1 MTKRPSCSNIRSERS
16 ENGSILDVR
25 GLVNKQNSEWTTVI
39 TSKRSVFRLNLR
51 EVWEYL
57 DLILLFVRRDFV
69 TQFKQTILG
78 PLWFF
83 IQPIMTT
90 GMFVVVFGKIANI
103 PTDNIPQPLFYMSG
117 IVIWNFFSGS
127 LTRTSNVFVANAA
140 IMKKVYFPR
149 LTVPISSVITGMLRL
164 GIQLTLF
171 FIILA
176 YYIVRGAPV
185 GINEYAF
192 LLPLLIIHLALL
204 GLAIGLIISSL
215 TTKYRD
221 ISFLVQFGVQLW
233 MYATPI
239 VYPLSEV
246 PEKWRA
252 YYSLN
257 PIVPILEFFKQGFLG
272 AGSANWMMWGISF
285 GVTIIL
291 LFVGIMV
298 FNTVERTFADTV

>member
-1 MTKRPSCSNIRSERS
+1 MRGFVSE
-16 ENGSILDVR
+16 
-25 GLVNKQNSEWTTVI
+25 QNSEWTTII
-39 TSKRSVFRLNLR
+39 TSKRSIFRLNLR

-185 GINEYAF
+185 EINEYAF

-221 ISFLVQFGVQLW
+221 LSFLVQFGVQLW

-246 PEKWRA
+246 PERWQA

-257 PIVPILEFFKQGFLG
+257 PIVPILELFKQGFLG

-285 GVTIIL
+285 CVTIIL
-291 LFVGIMV
+291 LFVGIIV